1 MRKLT
6 LILIFTL
13 LIFSCSTTEK
23 SLDVTIPA
31 SEIEAPVI
39 LEGEEE
45 TAEKSF
51 TPIVRGEDSIISNFN
66 YAYAV
71 RLTEEIK
78 ATGYSISGP
87 YFALG
92 MYDASE
98 KTSSSRFYS
107 LIEIRDI
114 LYSHSGDGVFSIS
127 GKRPYT
133 VEELLKLSAPED
145 EIEAFS
151 YALSFN
157 IVRDNISA
165 GIEIDILSF
174 LEGVLDTL
182 YSDSSPLTGD
192 EIQNAVNLYIEYLN
206 NEYYRE
212 IEETELSN
220 RENAALFFERNGKEE
235 GVTTL
240 ENGVQIL
247 LLDSD
252 EIIGNSPTQYD
263 RVLMDYNE
271 YVLSYETGELEY
283 TDADYGV
290 EIHLIDLN
298 NGLQSAITS
307 MHTGEAIRAF
317 IPPELSGMEEGTEDI
332 PPYSVYVYD
341 IALHKIL

>member
-6 LILIFTL
+6 LILIFSL
-13 LIFSCSTTEK
+13 LLFSCSTTEK
-23 SLDVTIPA
+23 TFDVTIPTPN
-31 SEIEAPVI
+31 IETDVQ
-39 LEGEEE
+39 EGDEGTPME
-45 TAEKSF
+45 SF
-51 TPIVRGEDSIISNFN
+51 TPIVRSVDSTISNFN

-71 RLTEEIK
+71 RLTDEIK

-107 LIEIRDI
+107 LIEIKDI
-114 LYSHSGDGVFSIS
+114 LYSYSGDGVFSIS
-127 GKRPYT
+127 GKRPNT
-133 VEELLKLSAPED
+133 VEEILKLSAPED

-165 GIEIDILSF
+165 GIEIDILSL

-182 YSDSSPLTGD
+182 YSDSSPLTID

-206 NEYYRE
+206 KEYYRE
-212 IEETELSN
+212 MEETELSN
-220 RENAALFFERNGKEE
+220 RENATLFFERNGKEE

-252 EIIGNSPTQYD
+252 EITGNSPTQYD

-271 YVLSYETGELEY
+271 YVLSYKTGELEY

-290 EIHLIDLN
+290 EIHIIDLN

-317 IPPELSGMEEGTEDI
+317 IPPELSGREEGTEDI